1 MCSPELSDFETAIWQ
16 EFEQEV
22 IVLGIINTS
31 NQNQIN
37 QFVAENS
44 LTFPIIYDPGSSG
57 GVQGGDTYDLYY
69 MPNDGSPYPRDFIID
84 QEGIIQY
91 ANNEIDTDWMIAI
104 IEDLMGTSNI
114 ILGDIN
120 FDEIINVLDI
130 VMLVNIILGVNQ
142 NIDSDTSNAADLNQ
156 DGFIDILDVVL
167 TVNIV
172 LNP

>member
-1 MCSPELSDFETAIWQ
+1 VCSPELSDFETAIWQ

-114 ILGDIN
+114 IPGDIN
-120 FDEIINVLDI
+120 FDDIINVLDI
-130 VMLVNIILGVNQ
+130 VMLVNIILGANQ
-142 NIDSDTSNAADLNQ
+142 NIDSDTSSAADLNQ

>member
-1 MCSPELSDFETAIWQ
+1 METAIWQ
-16 EFEQEV
+16 AFQDQDV
-22 IVLGIINTS
+22 IMLGIINTS

-69 MPNDGSPYPRDFIID
+69 MPKDGAPYPRDFIID

-114 ILGDIN
+114 IPGDIN

-142 NIDSDTSNAADLNQ
+142 NIDDNTYYAADLNQ

>member
-84 QEGIIQY
+84 QDGIIQY

-114 ILGDIN
+114 IPGDIN

-142 NIDSDTSNAADLNQ
+142 NIDDNTSYAADLNQ

>member
-114 ILGDIN
+114 IPGDIN

-142 NIDSDTSNAADLNQ
+142 NIDDNTSYAADLNQ